1 MCKQTFTKC
10 SCFFQ
15 QRDMYV
21 RYLTLVHWVNPKVQ
35 AEANIFCTFL
45 WLLFCVLFFIF
56 FSLVVCLFCFRVL
69 SSWKQ
74 IMSFPLFFSSENK
87 LMHAPF
93 KTHIFSQMID
103 YLRVIQ
109 FKIPS
114 IVCVCVCGYVYIRW
128 PKINL
133 IINYT
138 I

>member
-1 MCKQTFTKC
+1 MQLLFSTAW
-10 SCFFQ
+10 
-15 QRDMYV
+15 YV
-21 RYLTLVHWVNPKVQ
+21 RTLSDASALSKPQSTSRSKHFLYIPL
-35 AEANIFCTFL
+35 ATFL
-45 WLLFCVLFFIF
+45 CFIF
-56 FSLVVCLFCFRVL
+56 HLFSLVVCLFCFRVL

-93 KTHIFSQMID
+93 KTQKFSQMID